1 MEEDLR
7 AASAFLSTKRSS
19 SVFTDSLDDLSSR
32 CDDYGD
38 DDYGDDDDGDD
49 GDGDDGDDQILSPY
63 LLWGE
68 G

>member
-38 DDYGDDDDGDD
+38 DDDDDND
-49 GDGDDGDDQILSPY
+49 DGDDGDDQILSPY